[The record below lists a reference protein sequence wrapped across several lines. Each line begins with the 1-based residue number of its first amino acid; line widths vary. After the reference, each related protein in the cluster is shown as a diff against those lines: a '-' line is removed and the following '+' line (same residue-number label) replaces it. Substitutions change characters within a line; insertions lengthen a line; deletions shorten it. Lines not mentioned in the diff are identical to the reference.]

1 MYGFLGIQISRMY
14 IKKFGLDL
22 YDIPHFICD
31 YRLIYHIGGLYYLLE
46 IAQG

>member
-1 MYGFLGIQISRMY
+1 MENCELYLTQS
-14 IKKFGLDL
+14 DL

-31 YRLIYHIGGLYYLLE
+31 YRLTYHIGGLYYLLE